1 MRLNLKTVLYAAIAL
16 VLCGLA
22 SLTILNTMTISVS
35 ERTREMG
42 MLRSLGYRRKD
53 LMNLFVKEA
62 TLVLLAG
69 ACAGVAL
76 AYAVAAIVNA
86 LDVRFKP
93 PGVADTMQ
101 FLIVLSPP
109 VLAVIALVLGALG
122 ALATRIACRKKVDT
136 SIATLLQGTGA

>member
-1 MRLNLKTVLYAAIAL
+1 
-16 VLCGLA
+16 
-22 SLTILNTMTISVS
+22 
-35 ERTREMG
+35 
-42 MLRSLGYRRKD
+42 
-53 LMNLFVKEA
+53 MNLFVKEA

-76 AYAVAAIVNA
+76 AYIVAAIVNA